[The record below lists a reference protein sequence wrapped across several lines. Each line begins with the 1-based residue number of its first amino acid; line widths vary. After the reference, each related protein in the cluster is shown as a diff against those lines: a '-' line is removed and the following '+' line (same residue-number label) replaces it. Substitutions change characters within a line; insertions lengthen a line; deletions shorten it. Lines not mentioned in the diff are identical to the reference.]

1 MTIVAAAGKVTLM
14 VEAEAKRVGIEDAET
29 VAIEKRA
36 EDVDVGAKVVF
47 DSTAIEEVTGMLVE
61 TPAFLS
67 DVDREGMSRS

>member
-1 MTIVAAAGKVTLM
+1 M